1 MINRFFVWVLT
12 SLFIITLLI
21 SFWLKINLS
30 NTLGA
35 FTYNEYLLDY
45 NIQTKAGGVVN
56 DLVTHWKYIILLKK
70 DLSNLIS
77 LRLGEDVN
85 LINYPLHNL
94 IFSQLIFINSL
105 NTYLVSVLLISFLLP
120 LIVFF
125 LFKERFENLD
135 KSTVLLLS
143 SLIIILPV
151 FQFTAIWGNNHNT
164 ALIFFCL
171 GILYLNS
178 FIKTNFKKNSKL
190 IISLMT

>member
-1 MINRFFVWVLT
+1 MINRHFIWVLT

-30 NTLGA
+30 NILGA

-70 DLSNLIS
+70 DLSNLFT

-94 IFSQLIFINSL
+94 IFSQLN
-105 NTYLVSVLLISFLLP
+105 
-120 LIVFF
+120 
-125 LFKERFENLD
+125 
-135 KSTVLLLS
+135 
-143 SLIIILPV
+143 
-151 FQFTAIWGNNHNT
+151 
-164 ALIFFCL
+164 
-171 GILYLNS
+171 
-178 FIKTNFKKNSKL
+178 FIKHLFSFCIINFIFTTFNCFFFN
-190 IISLMT
+190 

>member
-1 MINRFFVWVLT
+1 M
-12 SLFIITLLI
+12 
-21 SFWLKINLS
+21 
-30 NTLGA
+30 
-35 FTYNEYLLDY
+35 
-45 NIQTKAGGVVN
+45 
-56 DLVTHWKYIILLKK
+56 VTHWKYIILLKK

-85 LINYPLHNL
+85 LINYPLHHL

-105 NTYLVSVLLISFLLP
+105 NTYLISVLLISFLLP
-120 LIVFF
+120 LIVF

-135 KSTVLLLS
+135 KSTILMLS

-171 GILYLNS
+171 GILYFNS
-178 FIKTNFKKNSKL
+178 FIKTNFIKKIQN
-190 IISLMT
+190 